1 MLRKTRQRSAVQD
14 LLDRTED
21 FRSAQQLHEE
31 LRATGETVG
40 LATVY
45 RTLQSLS
52 EAKAVDVL
60 RTDDGEALY
69 RRCAGSGHH
78 HHLVCKECG
87 RTVEIEGAPVET
99 WARQVAQENGFV
111 DVDHVAE
118 LFGTC
123 APCAEDDA
131 PGAEPAAS
139 PSADD
144 AAPHRA

>member
-1 MLRKTRQRSAVQD
+1 MLRKTRQRSAVQE
-14 LLDRTED
+14 LLDRTDD

-45 RTLQSLS
+45 RTLQSLT
-52 EAKAVDVL
+52 EANAVDVL

-99 WARQVAQENGFV
+99 WAKQVAQENGFV

-118 LFGTC
+118 LFGIC
-123 APCAEDDA
+123 APCAEDSVTE
-131 PGAEPAAS
+131 AEALAAK
-139 PSADD
+139 
-144 AAPHRA
+144 AATHQA

>member
-87 RTVEIEGAPVET
+87 RTVEIEGAPVEA
-99 WARQVAQENGFV
+99 WAKQVAQENGFL

-118 LFGTC
+118 LFGIC
-123 APCAEDDA
+123 APCAEDEDTD
-131 PGAEPAAS
+131 AEPAVDVAGRDQ
-139 PSADD
+139 A
-144 AAPHRA
+144 